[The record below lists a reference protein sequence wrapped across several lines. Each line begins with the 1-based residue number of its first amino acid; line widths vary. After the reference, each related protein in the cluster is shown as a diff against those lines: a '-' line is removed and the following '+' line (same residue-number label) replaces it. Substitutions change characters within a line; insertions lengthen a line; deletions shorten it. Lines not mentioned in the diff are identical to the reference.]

1 MASERTLI
9 LLKPDA
15 IERRLVGR
23 LIQRFEDKGFAMD
36 AMRMVRVDSATAD
49 RHYAEHVEKA
59 FYPELK
65 EFIMSG
71 PVVAMVV
78 SGPGVIAST
87 RMMLGPTNGLEAP
100 PGTIRGDFATSVQCN
115 LMHASADV
123 AAAAREIPIWFPDR
137 HGLSDVRT

>member
-15 IERRLVGR
+15 VERRLVGR

-36 AMRMVRVDSATAD
+36 AMRMARVDSATAD

-71 PVVAMVV
+71 PVVAMV
-78 SGPGVIAST
+78 S
-87 RMMLGPTNGLEAP
+87 
-100 PGTIRGDFATSVQCN
+100 
-115 LMHASADV
+115 
-123 AAAAREIPIWFPDR
+123 
-137 HGLSDVRT
+137 